1 MSSMSE
7 CLYPHIGQNLG
18 APPSSTNT
26 IVTDSHSSHSILY
39 SFSTAS
45 FAFSCS
51 VPKSFHNL
59 HSLIVVIST
68 PFRNLFF
75 SSAATNTNV
84 IGQSTDRSTWG
95 DIIRSRFH
103 MHRLHMR
110 PPREYLHL
118 YILSL

>member
-1 MSSMSE
+1 MSSISE

-18 APPSSTNT
+18 TLPSSTNT
-26 IVTDSHSSHSILY
+26 IVTDSHSSHSTRY

-68 PFRNLFF
+68 PLRDLFF
-75 SSAATNTNV
+75 GSSTTNANFFY
-84 IGQSTDRSTWG
+84 QSAYRSTWG

-110 PPREYLHL
+110 QLREYLHL